1 MSTVDLAAIPES
13 YWRAW
18 LAGYSDG
25 VQYGYVRAM
34 ADVEADDDAAWAQ
47 LSQRVRKQAA
57 SPRFSQ
63 LAARRGDHE
72 RADRACDWEYQHG
85 LGTVA

>member
-1 MSTVDLAAIPES
+1 MTVNVATIAES

-25 VQYGYVRAM
+25 VQYGYARALD
-34 ADVEADDDAAWAQ
+34 DVEAAEDRRWAE
-47 LSQRVRKQAA
+47 LSQRVRKQAS

-72 RADRACDWEYQHG
+72 RAQRARDWERANG